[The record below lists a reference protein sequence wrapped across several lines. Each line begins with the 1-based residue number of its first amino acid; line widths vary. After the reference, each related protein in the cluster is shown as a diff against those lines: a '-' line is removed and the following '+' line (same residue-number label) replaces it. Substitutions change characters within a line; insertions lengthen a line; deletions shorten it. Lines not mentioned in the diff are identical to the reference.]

1 MNTCNQNTIQL
12 KDTIYSVQAL
22 RAIAASLVVA
32 FHIFVHL
39 EVRDI
44 IPVLPEL
51 VSTGRAGVDI
61 FFVISGFIMVYI
73 GWEKFGVH
81 GAQKDFFVRR
91 IIRIAPIYWFYTLLM
106 AGLVYLFPH
115 LVSQGKTLS
124 VEHLFASLAFVP
136 WANTVGDIK
145 PVLSVGWTINFEM
158 FFYLV
163 FTMLLFFRRVYF
175 VPLLSIVLLGC
186 IALGFVF
193 DLEKSIL
200 HVATSPLLVEFL
212 FGGLIGFFY
221 RRGVRI
227 RSCVC
232 IFLAALGASLLIITA
247 FTVLDQAVHRTV
259 KWGIPGALLVFGAVF
274 LERNG
279 NFSTPRLLSS
289 LGDSSYSLYLTHVF
303 VINALGA
310 FWGARIGGFYSIFVC
325 IAFLGSLFSGHVA
338 YLLLEK
344 PITDRLNRR
353 YCKKSAL
360 PLVPA

>member
-1 MNTCNQNTIQL
+1 M
-12 KDTIYSVQAL
+12 
-22 RAIAASLVVA
+22 VVV
-32 FHIFVHL
+32 FHVFVHL

-51 VSTGRAGVDI
+51 ASSGRAGVDI

-81 GAQKDFFVRR
+81 GAQKDFFIRR

-106 AGLVYLFPH
+106 AGLVYLFPQ

-124 VEHLFASLAFVP
+124 AEHLLASLAFVP

-163 FTMLLFFRRVYF
+163 FAMLLFFHRMYF
-175 VPLLSIVLLGC
+175 VPLLSIILLGGF
-186 IALGFVF
+186 ALGLVF
-193 DLEKSIL
+193 NLDKSAL

-212 FGGLIGFFY
+212 FGGLIGLCY
-221 RRGVRI
+221 RRGIRI
-227 RSCVC
+227 QSSVC
-232 IFLAALGASLLIITA
+232 IFLAAFGAGLLIITA
-247 FTVLDQAVHRTV
+247 FTALDEAVHRTV
-259 KWGIPGALLVFGAVF
+259 KWGIPSALLLFGAVF

-279 NFSTPRLLSS
+279 NLSAPRLLNS

-303 VINALGA
+303 VINAIGT
-310 FWGARIGGFYSIFVC
+310 FWAARIDGYYSLFIC
-325 IAFLGSLFSGHVA
+325 LAFLGSLFAGHVA
-338 YLLLEK
+338 YLFLEK
-344 PITDRLNRR
+344 PVTDSLNRR
-353 YCKKSAL
+353 YSKKSAL